1 MRLQHILKFG
11 GAGVERTDERC
22 EIVFD
27 AEGAGIGGHRG
38 EEGYDQKFFYQ
49 FYGFL
54 KFFLLYCRAE

>member
-11 GAGVERTDERC
+11 GAGVERTDERR

-38 EEGYDQKFFYQ
+38 EEGYDQKFFIN
-49 FYGFL
+49 FMAFL
-54 KFFLLYCRAE
+54 NFLLYCRAE